1 MIQPQKRMR
10 GWLAILSGLMLGC
23 AFPPLPTSIFA
34 AFAFVP
40 FFILFEEIEDYG
52 ESFRYSY
59 LTFLIFNIITIYWT
73 GGFAHGRD
81 WYMML
86 AGALL
91 LVVHPFFFLVPIAGW
106 VFVRRQFGI
115 SISLFSFPF
124 IWVGFEYLHS
134 LTDLSFPWLCLGNTQ
149 AFNLSVI
156 QFSSFTGVYGISF
169 WLLCLNVLVY
179 YLYAKLSLKEWS
191 LTSPRTL
198 GWILSIL
205 AIYAVPLIYG
215 EAILV
220 AGRNQ
225 HPVGVSAVRVG
236 IVQPNVDPFEK
247 WQGNPVKQ
255 VSDLQQMTNEVA
267 GDSVD
272 LVLWPE
278 TAIPFYIL
286 EPRNRVIFDLVKEQ
300 VDLLGLNL
308 LTGAPILREYKQ
320 GESIPRSSRTGAQG
334 QRYDSFNG
342 SLLLQPHTN
351 EIQEYEKIL
360 LVPFAERVPFSEQ
373 LSFLNAVEWN
383 FGLGG
388 WGIGHDTTV
397 FVCRARDSSLMKF
410 SNLICFESIYPGF
423 VANFV
428 RRGAQFLTVITNDS
442 WWGNTSGAYQHEQ
455 TTVLRA
461 VENRRWIVVCGNGG
475 ISCVID
481 PFGHILRS
489 TELFTRKTLT
499 VSVVPNMELT
509 CYSRYGD
516 WFAEVCLA
524 LGLSVVSGGIGRKTY
539 FHIRRAQEN
548 EVH

>member
-1 MIQPQKRMR
+1 MR
-10 GWLAILSGLMLGC
+10 RWLALLSGLMLGC
-23 AFPPLPTSIFA
+23 AFPPLPTSTFA

-40 FFILFEEIEDYG
+40 FFVLFESVDDYG

-59 LTFLIFNIITIYWT
+59 LTFLIFNIITLYWT
-73 GGFAHGRD
+73 GGFTHGHD
-81 WYMML
+81 WYMMV

-91 LVVHPFFFLVPIAGW
+91 LFAHPLFFLVPIAAW
-106 VFVRRQFGI
+106 VFIRRQFGFSV
-115 SISLFSFPF
+115 SIYSFPF
-124 IWVGFEYLHS
+124 VWVSFEFLHS
-134 LTDLSFPWLCLGNTQ
+134 LTNLAFPWLTLGNTQ
-149 AFNLSVI
+149 ASNLSVI
-156 QFSSFTGVYGISF
+156 QFSAFTGVYGISF

-179 YLYAKLSLKEWS
+179 YLYAKLALREWA
-191 LTSPRTL
+191 LTSPKTF
-198 GWILSIL
+198 GWIVSIL
-205 AIYAVPLIYG
+205 AVYAVPLIYG
-215 EAILV
+215 ESVLP

-225 HPVGVSAVRVG
+225 QLVGTKGIRVG
-236 IVQPNVDPFEK
+236 IVQPNIDPFEK
-247 WQGNPVKQ
+247 WQGNPVRQ
-255 VSDLQQMTNEVA
+255 VSDLQQMTNEVVA
-267 GDSVD
+267 DSVD

-278 TAIPFYIL
+278 TAIPFHIL
-286 EPRNRVIFDLVKEQ
+286 DPRNRAVFDLIKEQ

-320 GESIPRSSRTGAQG
+320 GETIPKSSRIGARG
-334 QRYDSFNG
+334 QRYDAFN
-342 SLLLQPHTN
+342 SAILLQPRTD

-373 LSFLNAVEWN
+373 LSFLNAMEWN

-388 WGIGHDTTV
+388 WGIGKDTTV
-397 FVCRARDSSLMKF
+397 FVCRARDSSLIKF

-423 VANFV
+423 VADFV

-481 PFGHILRS
+481 PFGHILQS
-489 TELFTRKTLT
+489 TELYARKTMT
-499 VSVVPNMELT
+499 VAVEPRMELT
-509 CYSRYGD
+509 FYSKHGD
-516 WFAEVCLA
+516 WFPEVCLV
-524 LGLSVVSGGIGRKTY
+524 LGLAMVAGAIGKKTY
-539 FHIRRAQEN
+539 SYIRKSQEN

>member
-1 MIQPQKRMR
+1 MR
-10 GWLAILSGLMLGC
+10 WRLALLSGLMLGC
-23 AFPPLPTSIFA
+23 AFPPMPTSMFA

-40 FFILFEEIEDYG
+40 FFILFESIEDYG

-59 LTFLIFNIITIYWT
+59 LTFLIFNIITLYWT
-73 GGFAHGRD
+73 GGFAHGKD
-81 WYMML
+81 WYMMV

-91 LVVHPFFFLVPIAGW
+91 LFAHPLFFLVPIAGW
-106 VFVRRQFGI
+106 VFVRRQFGFRI
-115 SISLFSFPF
+115 SIFSFPF
-124 IWVGFEYLHS
+124 VWVSFEFLHS
-134 LTDLSFPWLCLGNTQ
+134 LTELAFPWLTLGNTQ
-149 AFNLSVI
+149 SSNLPVI
-156 QFSSFTGVYGISF
+156 QFSAFTGVYGVSF

-179 YLYAKLSLKEWS
+179 YLYAKLALKEWT
-191 LTSPRTL
+191 LTSPKTF

-205 AIYAVPLIYG
+205 VVYAIPLIYG
-215 EAILV
+215 ESILL
-220 AGRNQ
+220 AGRNRQ
-225 HPVGVSAVRVG
+225 PAGAKGIRVG
-236 IVQPNVDPFEK
+236 IIQPNVDPFEK
-247 WQGNPVKQ
+247 WQGSPVRQ
-255 VSDLQQMTNEVA
+255 VSDLQQMTNEFA

-272 LVLWPE
+272 VVLWPE

-286 EPRNRVIFDLVKEQ
+286 DPRNRPVFDLIKEQ

-308 LTGAPILREYKQ
+308 LAGAPILQEYKQ
-320 GESIPRSSRTGAQG
+320 GETIPKSSKLGAYG
-334 QRYDSFNG
+334 QRYDAFN
-342 SLLLQPHTN
+342 SAILLQPRTD

-373 LSFLNAVEWN
+373 LSFLNAMEWN

-388 WGIGHDTTV
+388 WGIGRDTTV
-397 FVCRARDSSLMKF
+397 FVCHARDSSLIKF

-481 PFGHILRS
+481 PFGRILKS
-489 TELFTRKTLT
+489 TELYSRKTLT
-499 VSVVPNMELT
+499 VALEPRMELT
-509 CYSRYGD
+509 CYSKYGD
-516 WFAEVCLA
+516 WFAEVCLV
-524 LGLSVVSGGIGRKTY
+524 LGLSMVAGAIGKKTY
-539 FHIRRAQEN
+539 FYIRKNQEN